1 MAVPNT
7 SKRQKRSDRI
17 ATLLALAAP
26 SVAGVV
32 VGLLVNLA
40 TDATRTGLAL
50 AMLTGAV
57 LLDVL
62 LRFRASTLTTVI
74 ALVVAVVVVLVTVPA
89 IDRSPGGPDLPV
101 LLSSSFEAGDG
112 WTEGSTESGS
122 VERTDKGLVIRPRP
136 GFATWE
142 LAPVTKPVG
151 AAVTIEATARVERGS
166 GGWGVWCRATPDGE
180 RYEFIVSHTGS
191 VEIKGPGIS
200 SQIVPN
206 QVSAA
211 EDNRMLAECSDPPGA
226 NTVQLSLTLNGRQIL
241 VKQPAAEPLGP
252 GPVGLHGFAYGGQ
265 KGDAAVIRFS
275 KYVVYAG
282 VA

>member
-1 MAVPNT
+1 MN
-7 SKRQKRSDRI
+7 S
-17 ATLLALAAP
+17 
-26 SVAGVV
+26 
-32 VGLLVNLA
+32 A

-57 LLDVL
+57 ILDVL
-62 LRFRASTLTTVI
+62 LRFRASTLITVV
-74 ALVVAVVVVLVTVPA
+74 ALVVAVVVVFVTVPA
-89 IDRSPGGPDLPV
+89 IDRSPAGPDLPV
-101 LLSSSFEAGDG
+101 QLSSSFEAGDG
-112 WTEGSTESGS
+112 WAESSAESGS
-122 VERTDKGLVIRPRP
+122 VERTDEGLVIRPQP

-166 GGWGVWCRATPDGE
+166 GGWGVWCRSTPDGE

-206 QVSAA
+206 QVNAA

-241 VKQPAAEPLGP
+241 VKQPEPDAEPLGP

-265 KGDAAVIRFS
+265 KGDAAVVRFT
-275 KYVVYAG
+275 KYVIYTG